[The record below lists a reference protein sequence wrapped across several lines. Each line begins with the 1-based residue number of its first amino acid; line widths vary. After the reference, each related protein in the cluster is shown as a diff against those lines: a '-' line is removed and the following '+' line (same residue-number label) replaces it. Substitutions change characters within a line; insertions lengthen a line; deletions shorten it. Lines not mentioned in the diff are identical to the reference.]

1 MPPTLRPSSRRP
13 AILLTAAFVL
23 PATNAADWPQWRGP
37 GRDGKSPETGL
48 LQSWPEGGPPLAW
61 KATGL
66 GAGFSSVAVAGERIY
81 TLGDYGDAQYAI
93 ALARDGGGL
102 VWKTPIGPAWN
113 DEFLGPRSTPTVD
126 GDRVYVLGTE
136 GELHCL
142 EAATGVKVWSRSLT
156 KEFGGKMMSIKGTDW
171 KFSESPLVDGDRVIV
186 TPGAK
191 DAALAALDKRTG
203 KETWRT
209 ALPAQLGER
218 GADGAAYSSI
228 VISKGAGVKQYVQLL
243 GRGAVGVDAESG
255 RFLWGYNR
263 IANDVA
269 NIPTP
274 LVDGD
279 RVFVSTG
286 YGTGAAL
293 LELRKTEGGV
303 AATEVY
309 FLDPDTMQNHH
320 GGMIL
325 HGGHVYS
332 GTAHNKGLP
341 LAVELATG
349 KVAWGPVRNAGTGSA
364 AVAYGDGRL
373 YLRYQNG
380 LVLLVEATPE
390 AYREHGSITLADVT
404 HPSWPHPVI
413 SGGRLYLREQDAL
426 YCYDIARPAPEVTSR
441 TAPPAR

>member
-1 MPPTLRPSSRRP
+1 L

-61 KATGL
+61 KAAGL

-81 TLGDYGDAQYAI
+81 TLGDFGDAQYAV
-93 ALARDGGGL
+93 ALARDGGKL
-102 VWKTPIGPAWN
+102 VWKTAIGPTWR
-113 DEFLGPRSTPTVD
+113 DEYLGPRSTPTVD

-142 EAATGVKVWSRSLT
+142 EAATGAKVWSRSLA
-156 KEFGGKMMSIKGTDW
+156 KEFGGKMMSIEGTDW

-191 DAALAALDKRTG
+191 DAALVALDKKTG
-203 KETWRT
+203 KELWRT
-209 ALPAQLGER
+209 AVPALGER

-293 LELRKTEGGV
+293 LELRKTEDGV
-303 AATEVY
+303 SAAEVY
-309 FLDPDTMQNHH
+309 FLDPETMQNHH

-332 GTAHNKGLP
+332 GTGHNKGLP
-341 LAVELATG
+341 LAVALDTG
-349 KVAWGPVRNAGTGSA
+349 KVAWGPVRNAGQGSA
-364 AVAYGDGRL
+364 AMAYGDGRL

-390 AYREHGSITLADVT
+390 AYREHGSFTLAGVE

-413 SGGRLYLREQDAL
+413 SGGRLYLREQDTL
-426 YCYDIARPAPEVTSR
+426 YCYDIARKTAPETPSE
-441 TAPPAR
+441 P